1 MCTSTLVDQGGV
13 VNRSTLRLDAGPVRV
28 HVVGVGGAGMSAI
41 AAVLAAMG
49 HQVTGSDV
57 KDAPIL
63 DRLRRLGVGVAVGHD
78 AAHVADCDVVTVSTA
93 VPSTNPEVAAARQAG
108 VPVLHRSEMLAAIAS
123 LRRCLAVSGTHGKT
137 TTASMVALALVEA
150 GLRPSFLIGG
160 DVNEIGTNAV
170 WDTGE
175 WLVVEAD
182 ESDGTFL
189 ALAPEIAVVTN
200 VEADHLDH
208 YGSFDALRQAFGS
221 FLAGA
226 AATVVGGDDPVAA
239 ELGRDLASAGVVVVS
254 GLALGIDGAAHAG
267 ALDAGRRAAPPVGVA
282 ATGLDVA
289 YPAVHRQLWNAVAAR
304 GAVVSEAPLG
314 APPRRGRF
322 PARNRI
328 VAGVCDV
335 VVVVECHQRGGSIYT
350 AEAAARRSIPVGVV
364 PGSVRSPASAGTNA
378 LLVDGCFPVRDA
390 EDVLVAV
397 SLARR
402 RVDRPDPLPVA
413 GVPVAARVR
422 PPRDDQRRPRGAS
435 APPAPLAP
443 PAPADGT
450 AEAMVLAA
458 LDRVPTPIETVAVR
472 TSLRVGEL
480 AQALHRLVAAGW
492 ADAGDGWWSSRYP
505 LPGQRRPERRP
516 VDG

>member
-1 MCTSTLVDQGGV
+1 MTAVSHARACAAALAGLEGMTPRRLVALLEQWGPEEAWSLVAAGAHPRDPECRFRAAALGV
-13 VNRSTLRLDAGPVRV
+13 EVGAVGDRYGRAGVDVLVPEDPAYPAALRGDPGAPAVLFAMGDPEVLADRPAVA
-28 HVVGVGGAGMSAI
+28 VVGTRSATPY
-41 AAVLAAMG
+41 G
-49 HQVTGSDV
+49 
-57 KDAPIL
+57 
-63 DRLRRLGVGVAVGHD
+63 
-78 AAHVADCDVVTVSTA
+78 
-93 VPSTNPEVAAARQAG
+93 RQ
-108 VPVLHRSEMLAAIAS
+108 
-123 LRRCLAVSGTHGKT
+123 
-137 TTASMVALALVEA
+137 
-150 GLRPSFLIGG
+150 
-160 DVNEIGTNAV
+160 
-170 WDTGE
+170 
-175 WLVVEAD
+175 
-182 ESDGTFL
+182 
-189 ALAPEIAVVTN
+189 
-200 VEADHLDH
+200 
-208 YGSFDALRQAFGS
+208 
-221 FLAGA
+221 
-226 AATVVGGDDPVAA
+226 VAA
-239 ELGRDLASAGVVVVS
+239 ELGRDLASVGVVVVS

-267 ALDAGRRAAPPVGVA
+267 VLDAGRQAAPPVGVA

-289 YPAVHRQLWNAVAAR
+289 YPAVHRQLWHAVAAR

-335 VVVVECHQRGGSIYT
+335 VVVVECHRRGGSIYT

-435 APPAPLAP
+435 APPAP

-458 LDRVPTPIETVAVR
+458 LDTVPTPIETVAVR
-472 TSLRVGEL
+472 TSLPVGEL

-516 VDG
+516 GDR